1 MSRKNTTITLLL
13 LALVTVFGVHVADR
27 WLAPVRV
34 DLTEDD
40 LYSLTEGTE
49 QILER
54 MREEGVEPVDVK
66 LYFSETTGK
75 TLPKFIKE
83 FITYERYLR
92 NLLREYERAARGKL
106 RVELVDPLPDSDQ
119 AQQAADYGLDGKL
132 INQEGDLF
140 YFGLAFETQ
149 TGSREAIEFLW
160 PSEQETIEYEISKTL
175 YGLLWP
181 TSKRIGVLSSLEVFG
196 SAQDPYMAQMLAAQG
211 RQPTQQWISIQLLDE
226 LYEVSQI
233 DPTTD
238 SISPDEY
245 DLVVVIHPKDL
256 AAKTLAALDEWVVRG
271 GNTLVLVDPYAL
283 ADQPPQN
290 PQQPW
295 AALQY
300 EPSSELDPLFR
311 AWGIERPAS
320 EFAADLEL
328 AVRRPVSREGGA
340 QSVVVDLQIDQAHRA
355 QTLGED
361 TPIVAGLNDLRFL
374 LAGVLRPVGAGSE
387 DGENA
392 EGGPDDDDGEDG
404 RPQGT
409 ETAGSARGESTA
421 PSTITREPLIT
432 TTEQGALLTVHPGF
446 GGEGG
451 QLGFTDFNDPVKL
464 RDAMR
469 PAGGE
474 VVLAYLL
481 RGRFPTAYP
490 EGVDYPD
497 REAERPPGLPPGI
510 ELPPPEDAEMIHKEP
525 VPEEERADATV
536 LVFSD
541 VDFIT
546 DQLAF
551 VQSPFG
557 LLQAANDNHRLL
569 LNAVDYLL
577 GSQELMSIRSTKRIH
592 RPFELFDEIETAAER
607 ETLERE
613 RQLRE
618 EVAQFEDELRAK
630 QTEITS
636 RNAALFQKRLQDEVD
651 ELNRRIQEGNA
662 ELRQIRQSR
671 RAALERQESLV
682 RFSVMGLMP
691 IVVLAIG
698 ITLAWRRRQAAA

>member
-13 LALVTVFGVHVADR
+13 LALVTAFGVHLADR

-40 LYSLTEGTE
+40 LYSLTDGTE

-54 MREEGVEPVDVK
+54 MREEGVKPVDVK

-106 RVELVDPLPDSDQ
+106 RVDFVDPLPDSDE
-119 AQQAADYGLDGKL
+119 AQQATDYGLDGKL

-149 TGSREAIEFLW
+149 TGGREAIEFLW
-160 PSEQETIEYEISKTL
+160 PSEQETIEYEISKRL

-211 RQPTQQWISIQLLDE
+211 RQPTPQWISIQLLDE

-233 DPTTD
+233 DPSTD
-238 SISPDEY
+238 SIPQDEY

-256 AAKTLAALDEWVVRG
+256 PAKTLAALDEWVVRG
-271 GNTLVLVDPYAL
+271 GNALVLVDPYAI
-283 ADQPPQN
+283 ADQPPEN

-300 EPSSELDPLFR
+300 EPSSDLGPLFE
-311 AWGIERPAS
+311 AWGIERPEAQ
-320 EFAADLEL
+320 FAADLEL
-328 AVRRPVSREGGA
+328 AVRRPVSRQGGA
-340 QSVVVDLQIDQAHRA
+340 QAVVVDLQIDQGDLA
-355 QTLGED
+355 QTVGKE
-361 TPIVAGLNDLRFL
+361 TPITSGLNDLRFL
-374 LAGVLRPVGAGSE
+374 LAGALQRRGEREGEGAG
-387 DGENA
+387 
-392 EGGPDDDDGEDG
+392 DDDGGAAGEDG
-404 RPQGT
+404 QS
-409 ETAGSARGESTA
+409 AGAAASGISF
-421 PSTITREPLIT
+421 EPLVST
-432 TTEQGALLTVHPGF
+432 TDQGALITVRPGF
-446 GGEGG
+446 GGQEGE
-451 QLGFTDFNDPVKL
+451 LGFTDFNDPVKL

-469 PAGGE
+469 PAGGQLA
-474 VVLAYLL
+474 LAYLMQ
-481 RGRFPTAYP
+481 GRFPTAFP

-497 REAERPPGLPPGI
+497 RETERPPGLPPGI
-510 ELPPPEDAEMIHKEP
+510 DLPPPEDAEMIHKDP
-525 VPEEERADATV
+525 VPEEERDEAAV
-536 LVFSD
+536 IVFAD
-541 VDFIT
+541 VDFVT

-577 GSQELMSIRSTKRIH
+577 GSSELMSIRSTKRIH

-607 ETLERE
+607 ETLDRE
-613 RQLRE
+613 RQIRE
-618 EVAQFEDELRAK
+618 EVAQVQDELRAK
-630 QTEITS
+630 QSEITS

-682 RFSVMGLMP
+682 RFTVMGLMP
-691 IVVLAIG
+691 IVVLVIG
-698 ITLAWRRRQAAA
+698 IGLAWRRRQATA